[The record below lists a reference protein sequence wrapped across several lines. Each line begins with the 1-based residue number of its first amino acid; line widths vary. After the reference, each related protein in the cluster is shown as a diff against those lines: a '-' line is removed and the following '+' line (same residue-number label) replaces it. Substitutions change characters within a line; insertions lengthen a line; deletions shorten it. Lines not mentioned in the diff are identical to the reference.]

1 MAAGQS
7 HTLER
12 ELSSVYC
19 IYEALELNRNPRTT
33 QEGGI
38 VDPHI
43 KKIWG
48 NTPIPDTD
56 IFAYEHQG
64 QVFKSYLKQIG
75 APLTGW
81 KYGLFEKKLTKLSS
95 QPGISMETTNIFDEI
110 YQLFSPEQRK
120 KFSSKGTGQ
129 KDSWNPA
136 DMYIFRGNKS
146 NIIQSLTDLKEKASD
161 LPPNAYI
168 GLVNDY
174 MRILFNDKTLIGIS
188 LKTASP
194 PNIPQAEGFNIE
206 RDVDFKPHKFGQGVL
221 RKTGN
226 GYLHQYLA
234 VGDKK
239 GKLGFEGNSIR
250 FEAEVDMDGGG
261 QKKFSWESKSPLT
274 GRPHVTEFKKLVS
287 GKKANTLTVAKA
299 RGGSIPKD
307 IKFEPLMAEYIK
319 RGRLSWNQMV
329 PKTVLRNAKSGY
341 SPVQQKT
348 AKYWGQYLY
357 KLRKNLMTTLVD
369 AKISR
374 KPSKAK
380 ELGLPV
386 VAVDASNGHNTL
398 QNNIDYWL
406 ELLWIDGATNKA
418 VKARYGYDKEPKFTE
433 NLRGKMR
440 GLIIIQAVVN
450 SQKDNKLG
458 EMLLKAYYTA
468 GKIRWTA
475 DDLQG
480 PFVKIE

>member
-19 IYEALELNRNPRTT
+19 IFEALELNRTPRSNL
-33 QEGGI
+33 EGNI

-48 NTPIPDTD
+48 NVPIPEHD

-64 QVFKSYLKQIG
+64 QEFKRYLEKIG
-75 APLTGW
+75 APTSGW
-81 KYGLFEKKLTKLSS
+81 QYGLFEKKLDKLSQQS
-95 QPGISMETTNIFDEI
+95 GISMKTTDIFDEI
-110 YQLFSPEQRK
+110 YKTFNPEQKK

-136 DMYIFRGNKS
+136 DMYIFRGNS
-146 NIIQSLTDLKEKASD
+146 APILNSLNDLKEKASD
-161 LPPNAYI
+161 IPPNAYI

-194 PNIPQAEGFNIE
+194 PNIPSVEGFNIQ
-206 RDVDFKPHKFGQGVL
+206 RDIDFKPHKFGEAVL
-221 RKTGN
+221 RKTSN
-226 GYLHQYLA
+226 GYLHQYME
-234 VGDKK
+234 VGLKK
-239 GKLGFEGNSIR
+239 QNLGFVGNSIR
-250 FEAEVDMDGGG
+250 FEAEVDMDGSEP
-261 QKKFSWESKSPLT
+261 KKFSWESKSPLT
-274 GRPHVTEFKKLVS
+274 GRPHVTEFKKLVA

-307 IKFEPLMAEYIK
+307 IKFEPLIQEYIK
-319 RGRLSWNQMV
+319 QGPQSWTRMV
-329 PKTVLRNAKSGY
+329 PKTVLKNTKNGPSGA
-341 SPVQQKT
+341 QKT
-348 AKYWGQYLY
+348 AAKYWGK
-357 KLRKNLMTTLVD
+357 KLHDLSKNLMTTLID

-374 KPSKAK
+374 NPTYAK
-380 ELGLPV
+380 KMGLDV
-386 VAVDASNGHNTL
+386 VVVDASNGKNTL
-398 QNNIDYWL
+398 QNSVDYWL
-406 ELLWIDGATNKA
+406 ELLWIDGATNEA
-418 VKARYGYDKEPKFTE
+418 VKSRYGYDKEPKFTE
-433 NLRGKMR
+433 NMRGKMR
-440 GLIIIQAVVN
+440 GLIIINAVVN
-450 SQKDNKLG
+450 AHKEKKLG

-468 GKIRWTA
+468 GKIRWTV